1 MCKGCEQKKCN
12 TTQNIILKQM
22 LSTIA
27 WNSSTVGKKVKKISK
42 RGRLRGSLGRGK
54 ATEPGDMPL
63 MSLIH
68 PPVIDISTSQ
78 Y

>member
-1 MCKGCEQKKCN
+1 MQDYAKHNTQIDVIYNSLEQLYSRKKGE
-12 TTQNIILKQM
+12 
-22 LSTIA
+22 
-27 WNSSTVGKKVKKISK
+27 KISK
-42 RGRLRGSLGRGK
+42 RGRLRGSLGREK

-68 PPVIDISTSQ
+68 PPVIDISTSH